1 MLFREN
7 LVKSRLFAQ
16 VDGYTITMY
25 NNGNKKENIMYKCSA
40 KASLVLDQVRSRCQE
55 DTQTNN
61 KWRGR
66 SGNYMYIMGREN
78 ADGKATG
85 VVHKIAEDGS
95 HKLCGSFKIMSDGL
109 ITRFT
114 GMSKADCN
122 NAMRSAEA
130 EYNKKYE
137 AETTTETTTEEKV
150 AV

>member
-1 MLFREN
+1 
-7 LVKSRLFAQ
+7 
-16 VDGYTITMY
+16 MY
-25 NNGNKKENIMYKCSA
+25 NSGNKKENIMYKCSA

-85 VVHKIAEDGS
+85 VVNKIAEDVS
-95 HKLCGSFKIMSDGL
+95 HKLCGSFKIMSDGI

-114 GMSKADCN
+114 GLSKADWN
-122 NAMRSAEA
+122 NAMRNAEA
-130 EYNKKYE
+130 EYKAKYE
-137 AETTTETTTEEKV
+137 ADKTEPATEQKV

>member
-1 MLFREN
+1 
-7 LVKSRLFAQ
+7 
-16 VDGYTITMY
+16 
-25 NNGNKKENIMYKCSA
+25 MYKCSV
-40 KASLVLDQVRSRCQE
+40 KAQLVMDQVRSRCQE

-95 HKLCGSFKIMSDGL
+95 HKLCGSFKIMSDGI

-114 GMSKADCN
+114 GLSKADWN

-130 EYNKKYE
+130 EYNKKYSTPE
-137 AETTTETTTEEKV
+137 TETTATESKV